1 MKRKSKAVFVIGCL
15 LITSSLIMLAV
26 LQVRVQ
32 YAKRTN
38 MEIVQTMESILSD
51 RREGVIAFETEK
63 DMPVLELNGED
74 FIALL
79 EIPSLSL
86 KLPVSGMWDKKN
98 VLSYPCRFC
107 GTSYH
112 GNLVIGGYDQPGQF
126 DFLDEVSDQ
135 TMVKITD
142 MTGQEF
148 CYTVDC
154 VERSDSAQAEILID
168 DKADLTLFVR
178 DAQLLEYIIVRC
190 VMRN

>member
-1 MKRKSKAVFVIGCL
+1 MKFNFDW
-15 LITSSLIMLAV
+15 T
-26 LQVRVQ
+26 
-32 YAKRTN
+32 
-38 MEIVQTMESILSD
+38 IVTAGAPYVTIS
-51 RREGVIAFETEK
+51 ETALGFNL
-63 DMPVLELNGED
+63 PSV
-74 FIALL
+74 ALL
-79 EIPSLSL
+79 NNAE
-86 KLPVSGMWDKKN
+86 N
-98 VLSYPCRFC
+98 VI
-107 GTSYH
+107 
-112 GNLVIGGYDQPGQF
+112 VGYDQPGQF